1 MLIEVDGM
9 LLRERAESR
18 CRACRLIKRNKPWVQ
33 WRGATYYA
41 PCGHTCKKDMAAAM
55 RLAHAVLY
63 DVHVLHGHLSPPDV
77 CPLCEPLH
85 ARLNALLTPAEGG
98 QKEE

>member
-1 MLIEVDGM
+1 
-9 LLRERAESR
+9 
-18 CRACRLIKRNKPWVQ
+18 
-33 WRGATYYA
+33 
-41 PCGHTCKKDMAAAM
+41 MAAAM